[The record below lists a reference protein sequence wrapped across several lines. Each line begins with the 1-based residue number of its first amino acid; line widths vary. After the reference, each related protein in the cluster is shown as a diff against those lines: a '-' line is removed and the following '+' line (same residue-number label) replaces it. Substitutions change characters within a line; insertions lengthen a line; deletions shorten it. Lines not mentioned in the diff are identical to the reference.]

1 MAVVDARLLDELER
15 LRASYELGDGS
26 FAQRARYFHHGAYEV
41 LVDFVLWQI
50 ADKAAVYLQVVD
62 GEVLQ
67 FVERRKADAEIIERQ
82 VAADMPKRVS
92 EDFGAIGVRDGSCFG
107 DLEGQE

>member
-1 MAVVDARLLDELER
+1 M
-15 LRASYELGDGS
+15 
-26 FAQRARYFHHGAYEV
+26 GAYEV

-50 ADKAAVYLQVVD
+50 ADEAAVDLQVVD

-67 FVERRKADAEIIERQ
+67 FVEGRIADAEIIERQ

-92 EDFGAIGVRDGSCFG
+92 EDLGAIGVRDGGRFG
-107 DLEGQE
+107 DLEGQMRRVDVILFELLFDQSRELEIS